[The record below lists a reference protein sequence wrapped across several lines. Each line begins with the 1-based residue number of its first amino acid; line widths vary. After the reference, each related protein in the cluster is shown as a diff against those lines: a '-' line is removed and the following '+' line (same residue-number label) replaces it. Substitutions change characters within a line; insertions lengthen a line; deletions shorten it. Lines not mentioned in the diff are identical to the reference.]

1 VTSWCRRRAVITLA
15 DEADPLRV
23 VSSGDPVRYSGHA
36 EARARQLVMVPE
48 DDGPG
53 HPSLRKVLAPRPAG
67 HLWTLRNPAGITVA
81 LRARDFPAGKYARR
95 DARSIATRRGE
106 LATTHVVDLGGR
118 QRGWWLS
125 LDGRV
130 VLTSA
135 RVRGIGQ
142 RDEVEREIRAVL
154 RLLSALVD
162 TAGNK

>member
-1 VTSWCRRRAVITLA
+1 
-15 DEADPLRV
+15 
-23 VSSGDPVRYSGHA
+23 
-36 EARARQLVMVPE
+36 
-48 DDGPG
+48 
-53 HPSLRKVLAPRPAG
+53 
-67 HLWTLRNPAGITVA
+67 
-81 LRARDFPAGKYARR
+81 
-95 DARSIATRRGE
+95 
-106 LATTHVVDLGGR
+106 VDLGGR